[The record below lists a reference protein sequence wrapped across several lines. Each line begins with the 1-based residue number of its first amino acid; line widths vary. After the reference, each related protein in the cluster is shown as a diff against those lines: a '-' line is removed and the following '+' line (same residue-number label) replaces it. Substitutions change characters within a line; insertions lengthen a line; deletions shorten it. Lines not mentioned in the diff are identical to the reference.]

1 MSKLYVSNKDETPR
15 LFSNDFIEFFSKVH
29 WTVPLIIY
37 IPVVMYFLY
46 ISYFNFGISLLNI
59 ILLYLAGI
67 FAWTLKEYLLH
78 RFIFHYTPK
87 TDFGRRM
94 VYIFHGIHHAYP
106 KDSLRLVMPPS
117 VSIPLAF
124 LFYFFY
130 KFLLGGIAVNP
141 FFAGVVSGYL
151 MYDMTHYSI
160 HHFAIKNKVFLKIKS
175 HHMKHHY
182 TDHNLGYG
190 VSQPLWDFVFKTM
203 FQN

>member
-1 MSKLYVSNKDETPR
+1 MARLYVSNKDETPR
-15 LFSNDFIEFFSKVH
+15 LFSNDFLEFFSKVH

-37 IPVVMYFLY
+37 IPVVLFFLY
-46 ISYFNFGISLLNI
+46 ISYFNFGISIGNI

-67 FAWTLKEYLLH
+67 LAWSLKEYLLH

-87 TDFGRRM
+87 TDLGKRI

-106 KDSLRLVMPPS
+106 MDSLRLVMPPS

-130 KFLLGGIAVNP
+130 RMILGDIYVNP
-141 FFAGVVSGYL
+141 FFAGVVTGYL
-151 MYDMTHYSI
+151 LYDMTHYSI
-160 HHFAIKNKVFLKIKS
+160 HHFAIKNKLFMKIKA

-182 TDHNLGYG
+182 TDHNLGFG
-190 VSQPLWDFVFKTM
+190 VSQPFWDFIFGTR
-203 FQN
+203 FQK